1 MKVLFISLAV
11 LILDQISKLLVKGIK
26 LPLLNL
32 NFPGFQYGRPNR
44 ILGDF
49 FSLTFI
55 ENPGMA
61 WGMEF
66 GGLFKLFLSLFAFSA
81 GLGIV
86 YYIYRIRNEQLSL
99 RIALAFILGGAWGN
113 LIDRLFYG
121 VLYGY
126 APMFFGNVVDFLHI
140 SLELSLFG
148 HNFGTF
154 PVFNVADLAVTT
166 GVVIFIFS
174 QLKPDPGKENAT
186 TEISG

>member
-1 MKVLFISLAV
+1 MKVLYISLTV
-11 LILDQISKLLVKGIK
+11 LVFDQISKLLVKGIRI
-26 LPLLNL
+26 PFLNL

-66 GGLFKLFLSLFAFSA
+66 GGLFKLFLSFFAFFA

-99 RIALAFILGGAWGN
+99 RVALAFILGGAWGN

-121 VLYGY
+121 ILYGY
-126 APMFFGNVVDFLHI
+126 APVFFGNVVDFLHI

-148 HNFGTF
+148 YSFGTF

-174 QLKPDPGKENAT
+174 QLKPDMEKEKMT
-186 TEISG
+186 TELS